1 MGVFFVASFPSLSQT
16 VKEARE
22 VSIYAPK
29 WSINWRS
36 ESKGSYSGLYRGG
49 CYSKCAVATIRNTI
63 TQKCFYKARNIEGGG
78 NSEQSHTS

>member
-1 MGVFFVASFPSLSQT
+1 MGVFCVASCQSLSQT

-36 ESKGSYSGLYRGG
+36 AGKGSRGG
-49 CYSKCAVATIRNTI
+49 CNSKCAVATIRNTI
-63 TQKCFYKARNIEGGG
+63 TRKCFYKARNIEAGG
-78 NSEQSHTS
+78 NSKQSHIRLKKH